1 MPQLDSD
8 LLRTFLAV
16 AQSGSLTDG
25 AMRIHR
31 TQSAASLQIKRL
43 ETTLGAQVFTRHGR
57 GVRLTGLGARLLPVA
72 REVTVLLDDTF
83 RTLTADGLAGR
94 LRIGLPDD
102 HTQTRLARILAQ
114 FAQSHPQVELDV
126 TCDLS
131 VHFPDK
137 LRDGRLDLA
146 VYEVETA
153 SGEEILLTR
162 DPTAWVQKRGSSLA
176 TRSTLPVALF
186 DRACWWR
193 DVALAALKSAN
204 RPYRI
209 AYSSQSVNGV
219 AAAIEAGIAI
229 GLLGTGT
236 LPDTL
241 EPVPDS
247 LGLPDMPASHLVLG
261 TGAGA
266 SGDAVGTMRR
276 AITDAF
282 AHPA

>member
-1 MPQLDSD
+1 M
-8 LLRTFLAV
+8 
-16 AQSGSLTDG
+16 
-25 AMRIHR
+25 M
-31 TQSAASLQIKRL
+31 
-43 ETTLGAQVFTRHGR
+43 TT
-57 GVRLTGLGARLLPVA
+57 VRP
-72 REVTVLLDDTF
+72 
-83 RTLTADGLAGR
+83 
-94 LRIGLPDD
+94 I
-102 HTQTRLARILAQ
+102 
-114 FAQSHPQVELDV
+114 
-126 TCDLS
+126 
-131 VHFPDK
+131 
-137 LRDGRLDLA
+137 
-146 VYEVETA
+146 
-153 SGEEILLTR
+153 
-162 DPTAWVQKRGSSLA
+162 RGSSLA

-236 LPDTL
+236 LPGTL

-261 TGAGA
+261 TGTGA
-266 SGDAVGTMRR
+266 SGDAVDTMRR